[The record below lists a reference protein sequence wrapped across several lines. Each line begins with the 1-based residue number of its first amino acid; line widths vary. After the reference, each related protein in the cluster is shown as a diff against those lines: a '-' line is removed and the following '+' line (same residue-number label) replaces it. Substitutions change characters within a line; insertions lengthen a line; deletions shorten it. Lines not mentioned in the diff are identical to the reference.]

1 MSVLI
6 KDVIKSSP
14 AYKKGIKAGDTLT
27 KISGHEITDFLDYQF
42 YTKDSKISVVY
53 ESDGKTKASWVK
65 KSEDEDLG
73 LTFETYLMDKERHC
87 KNKCIFC
94 FIDQNPKG
102 LRESIYFNDYE

>member
-42 YTKDSKISVVY
+42 
-53 ESDGKTKASWVK
+53 
-65 KSEDEDLG
+65 
-73 LTFETYLMDKERHC
+73 
-87 KNKCIFC
+87 
-94 FIDQNPKG
+94 
-102 LRESIYFNDYE
+102 

>member
-14 AYKKGIKAGDTLT
+14 ADKKGIKAGDILL

-53 ESDGKTKASWVK
+53 ERDDKTKAVWIK
-65 KSEDEDLG
+65 KGEDEDLG
-73 LTFETYLMDKERHC
+73 LGFETYLM
-87 KNKCIFC
+87 
-94 FIDQNPKG
+94 
-102 LRESIYFNDYE
+102 